1 MKQLKLLLIIPL
13 ILFATATSVAQ
24 VTTSSIKGVVVDEG
38 NQPFSGANVVAIHT
52 PSGTKFGAI
61 TNFDGRYNI
70 LNMRVG
76 GPYSVTISYLG
87 YKSQTFDDVYLSLGK
102 TNTIDVT
109 MVEESEE
116 LEAVVISGTGGSLM
130 GILFPRKSHRPAC
143 YYQTGEEMMLV
154 SPGAVDVGGL
164 VILPR
169 QEDYNRMTRDRLLQI
184 FNEVCCKED
193 IFDGFSF

>member
-13 ILFATATSVAQ
+13 ILFGTMTSVAQ
-24 VTTSSIKGVVVDEG
+24 VTTSNIKGVVVDES
-38 NQPFSGANVVAIHT
+38 NQPFSGANVVAVHT

-102 TNTIDVT
+102 TNTIDAA
-109 MVEESEE
+109 MVVESEE
-116 LEAVVISGTGGSLM
+116 LEAVVIEGTGG
-130 GILFPRKSHRPAC
+130 
-143 YYQTGEEMMLV
+143 TGTFG
-154 SPGAVDVGGL
+154 SDRTGAETNVGRREL
-164 VILPR
+164 TRLPSI
-169 QEDYNRMTRDRLLQI
+169 TRSAADFTRLEPTAS
-184 FNEVCCKED
+184 N
-193 IFDGFSF
+193 GSF